1 MDEKHFVLGILWLL
15 FCALHSILAA
25 LGLKK
30 WIATRMGSGA
40 KHYRLF
46 YTLFAFVTLGIV
58 VYYQVIMVSPFV
70 YAPTTVTQTL
80 GVLVGIAGL
89 IIMGICIKKYF
100 LSLSGLKSLFQ
111 ENPTHALM
119 ISGIHQ
125 FVRHP
130 LYAGTFMA
138 IWGLFIVLPL
148 LSLLIANVI
157 ITGYTL
163 IGIELEEKK
172 LHAEFGQ
179 EYQHYKQKVPKL
191 FPLLRSRQDKAFSTP
206 K

>member
-1 MDEKHFVLGILWLL
+1 MVEKHLVLGFLWLL
-15 FCALHSILAA
+15 FCVLHSLLAA

-30 WIATRMGSGA
+30 KMAVLWGKRF

-46 YTLFAFVTLGIV
+46 YSLFAFATLGFV
-58 VYYQVIMVSPFV
+58 VYYQFTLESPYV
-70 YAPTTVTQTL
+70 YQSSQLSAIA
-80 GVLVGIAGL
+80 GVLVGSAGL
-89 IIMGICIKKYF
+89 VIMGICIKKYF

-111 ENPTHALM
+111 ENPTNALM
-119 ISGIHQ
+119 ISGIHR

-138 IWGLFIVLPL
+138 IWGFFIAVPLF
-148 LSLLIANVI
+148 SLLIANVI

-172 LHAEFGQ
+172 LEAEFGHHYRQ
-179 EYQHYKQKVPKL
+179 YKQNVPKL
-191 FPLLRSRQDKAFSTP
+191 FPSFRTRLNKRF
-206 K
+206 

>member
-1 MDEKHFVLGILWLL
+1 MVEKHLVLGFLWLA
-15 FCALHSILAA
+15 FCGLHSVLAA
-25 LGLKK
+25 LGIKK
-30 WIATRMGSGA
+30 WMGQQLGNGF

-58 VYYQVIMVSPFV
+58 VYYQVHLVSPLL
-70 YAPTTVTQTL
+70 YTPTMITRAL
-80 GVLVGIAGL
+80 GVVLGVAGL
-89 IIMGICIKKYF
+89 VIMAICIKKYF

-138 IWGLFIVLPL
+138 IWGLFIAIPI

-163 IGIELEEKK
+163 VGIELEEKK
-172 LHAEFGQ
+172 LEAEFGRD
-179 EYQHYKQKVPKL
+179 YQQYKQKVPKL
-191 FPLLRSRQDKAFSTP
+191 FPAISRR
-206 K
+206 